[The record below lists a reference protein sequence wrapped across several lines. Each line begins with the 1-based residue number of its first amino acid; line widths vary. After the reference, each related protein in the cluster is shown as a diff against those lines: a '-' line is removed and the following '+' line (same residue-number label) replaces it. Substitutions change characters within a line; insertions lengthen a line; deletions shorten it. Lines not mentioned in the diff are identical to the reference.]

1 MGIIIPVHN
10 YWFDTKHAGCWR
22 TDERKNRILFYSTF
36 WPTLILYSLLA
47 KEAPSL
53 CPIWLLLRPRRV
65 FQLLAGWR
73 AECRV
78 KIREPPELQTNTSH
92 WPGAPRDL
100 WPAADRWPARP
111 SRPLHIST
119 LDVPG
124 WGRGRNFYG
133 NSLFTH
139 VFGVTLRWILSWILH
154 LSLLT
159 HKQILCPLFKPAVS
173 PCC

>member
-22 TDERKNRILFYSTF
+22 TDERKNCILFYSTF
-36 WPTLILYSLLA
+36 WPTLILYSVYSLLA

-53 CPIWLLLRPRRV
+53 CPIWLLLCPRRV
-65 FQLLAGWR
+65 FRLLAGWR

-124 WGRGRNFYG
+124 WGRVRSDFAV
-133 NSLFTH
+133 NSVLNTSFISADSRADIMSCVQTCS
-139 VFGVTLRWILSWILH
+139 LPL
-154 LSLLT
+154 LLT
-159 HKQILCPLFKPAVS
+159 HASLTLV
-173 PCC
+173 